1 MSYAVSVRTLCE
13 FAARR
18 GDLDLRF
25 HLGPSA
31 QEGML
36 GHRIVTAR
44 RADHYLKE
52 IPLQAQHGAL
62 TVRGRADGFDPES
75 RRLEEIKTYRGRLRD
90 MPASHSTLHWAQ
102 ARVYGHLM
110 CRKLSLDAIELALV
124 YFNVA
129 TGRETIRSQEC
140 KAADLEDHFNA
151 LCSRFLAWALQEIE
165 HRRQRDAA
173 LQALQLPFECF
184 RDGQRTLA
192 KAVYRGLRDG
202 THHAI
207 QAPTGIGKTM
217 GTLFPALKAMPGQS
231 LDKLFF
237 LTAKTPGRK
246 VALQAL
252 HTLRST
258 QHMPVRV
265 LELAAREH
273 ACEHPDKQCN
283 GQSCPLARGFYDR
296 LEGAREQALKEG
308 MLDRAAL
315 RRQALR
321 HDICPYH
328 LGAELVPWCDL
339 VVGDY
344 SYYFDVGATLHAQA
358 VAQEWRAAVLV
369 DEAHNLVERARAMY
383 SATLRQQDVRALL
396 RLLPAAESR
405 AASRRRRTGTEAPAS
420 AKPAPEQVPLWHEAG
435 PPDMQAGATQ
445 PPGLRSALGSLA
457 RNWQKLIAGQAGMQQ
472 AHASPP
478 EPLLQ
483 SLRQAAGALSDHLEQ
498 AAESTHDE
506 ALRLY
511 FEVQHFLRMAESFGP
526 HSLFETTVFHQS
538 AGGDGFH
545 ECSIRNVV
553 PAPFLEP
560 RFQAAHACVLFSAT
574 FQPRAFYAD
583 VLGLPEST
591 AWLDVASPFSAEQLQ
606 VRVAGGI
613 STRYADRQ
621 VSLAPMVELIAAQ
634 YARKPG
640 NYLVF
645 ASSFDYLHRLA
656 QAFADRHPSIALWV
670 QSREMDEAAR
680 ADFLARFDASGRG
693 IGFAVLGGVFA
704 EGIDLPGD
712 RLIGAFIATLGLPQ
726 VNPRNEAL
734 KQCLEASF
742 AGCGYD
748 YAYLYPGLRKVVQ
761 AAGRII
767 RTPQDAGVVYL
778 MDDRYNRPA
787 VRRLLP
793 AWWRIEQARAGATR
807 ADAQQANVPAAG
819 PVPASVL
826 PAALNGAA
834 EQAGLS
840 ARHAR
845 GAA

>member
-90 MPASHSTLHWAQ
+90 MPASHSALHWAQ

-110 CRKLSLDAIELALV
+110 CRKLNLNTIELALV

-151 LCSRFLAWALQEIE
+151 LCGRFLAWALQEIE

-173 LQALQLPFECF
+173 LQALQLPFEGF

-192 KAVYRGLRDG
+192 KAVYRGLRDR

-217 GTLFPALKAMPGQS
+217 GTLFPALKAMSEQK

-246 VALQAL
+246 VALHALQAL
-252 HTLRST
+252 QGPRL
-258 QHMPVRV
+258 MPLRV

-315 RRQALR
+315 RRHALR

-344 SYYFDVGATLHAQA
+344 SYYFDVGATLHAQT
-358 VAQEWRAAVLV
+358 VVQEWRTAVLV

-396 RLLPAAESR
+396 RLLPAAPR
-405 AASRRRRTGTEAPAS
+405 AAFGRRRTGTEAPAS
-420 AKPAPEQVPLWHEAG
+420 AKPVPEQVPLWLEAG
-435 PPDMQAGATQ
+435 PHDVQADTAQ
-445 PPGLRSALGSLA
+445 PAGLRNALDSLA
-457 RNWQKLIAGQAGMQQ
+457 RNWQKLIAGQAGAQPAQ
-472 AHASPP
+472 AAPP

-498 AAESTHDE
+498 ADDSTHDE

-526 HSLFETTVFHQS
+526 HSLFETTAFHQS

-574 FQPRAFYAD
+574 LQPKAFYAD

-591 AWLDVASPFSAEQLQ
+591 AWLDVATPFSAEQLQ

-621 VSLAPMVELIAAQ
+621 ASLAPMVELIAAQ

-656 QAFADRHPSIALWV
+656 EAFADRHPSIALWV

-793 AWWRIEQARAGATR
+793 AWWRIEQARAAPRPAPELPLPPVLSAAQGQ
-807 ADAQQANVPAAG
+807 AD
-819 PVPASVL
+819 
-826 PAALNGAA
+826 
-834 EQAGLS
+834 ES